1 MNLKELR
8 NSVGVR
14 QSELVA
20 ALNKEGLKATKSDI
34 SRIENGIIETYL
46 FLAFRAEE
54 ILQSEFTHR
63 KAKDASELKFR
74 SCNCIPE
81 QVFERI
87 QNRGYTDYDDMSV
100 MLGETDKRKI
110 RYAIQETRCR
120 YPIVDRDG
128 GGWGVATTI
137 AECDKQIGIYEKKK
151 RVYSRQETPLIAKKY
166 ELKKELK

>member
-1 MNLKELR
+1 MNLRELR

-20 ALNKEGLKATKSDI
+20 ALNKEGIKATKADI

-54 ILQSEFTHR
+54 MLQGEFTHR
-63 KAKDASELKFR
+63 KAKDPPELKFR
-74 SCNCIPE
+74 NCDCIPE

-87 QNRGYTDYDDMSV
+87 QKNGYTDYDDMAVLIS
-100 MLGETDKRKI
+100 EPDKRKI
-110 RYAIQETRCR
+110 RYAIQETRCK
-120 YPIVDRDG
+120 YPIIDRDG
-128 GGWGVATTI
+128 GGWALATTI
-137 AECDKQIGIYEKKK
+137 ADCDKQIGIYEKKK

-166 ELKKELK
+166 EIKKELM